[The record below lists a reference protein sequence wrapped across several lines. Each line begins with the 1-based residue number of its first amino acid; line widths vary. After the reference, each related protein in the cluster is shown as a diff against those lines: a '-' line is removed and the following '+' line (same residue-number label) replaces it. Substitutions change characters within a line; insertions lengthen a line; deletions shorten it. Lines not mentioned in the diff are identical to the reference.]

1 VSRLFNL
8 QNKKGPNRVEKQ
20 QVLCQA
26 SENLPRPDCT
36 REPCCQPRSL
46 QGRLGAG
53 KVKEVLHTQILT
65 LSLLLLWEQ
74 YKQLEGSIEFKED
87 VKGSER
93 TSITKCDDPVSA
105 RRSAC
110 GAKRFWRATLG
121 VLLS

>member
-1 VSRLFNL
+1 ML
-8 QNKKGPNRVEKQ
+8 
-20 QVLCQA
+20 A
-26 SENLPRPDCT
+26 T
-36 REPCCQPRSL
+36 TSL

-93 TSITKCDDPVSA
+93 KSITKCDDPISA